1 MNEHQVEEHQREE
14 AIFNGLLV
22 DLDGTLIDSTE
33 AAVKHWADVG
43 KKINV
48 DPTVILEMSH
58 GRRSLDVLQVVA
70 PDFATWDFVRSIECV
85 IPVNHG
91 YLAKEIPGA
100 VDFLSALA
108 AHSVP
113 WALVTSSTLPLVQ
126 QWRETRKL
134 PLPTALELL
143 VTAESVE
150 NGKPDPAAYV
160 LGRER
165 LGMVDEQFDMLVIED
180 SPAGIAAG
188 KAAGCKVIGLLTSH
202 TYEQI
207 TSSGPDWILQDLRSL
222 KILRNMNGK
231 VVVEMFLVRNEV

>member
-1 MNEHQVEEHQREE
+1 MNRHQAAEYHREE
-14 AIFNGLLV
+14 AIFDGLLV

-33 AAVKHWADVG
+33 SVVKHWADVG

-48 DPTVILEMSH
+48 DPKVILETSH

-70 PDFATWDFVRSIECV
+70 PNFANWDFVRSIEGV
-85 IPVNHG
+85 IPVRYGH
-91 YLAKEIPGA
+91 LAKEIPGA
-100 VDFLSALA
+100 IDFLSDLA

-150 NGKPDPAAYV
+150 KGKPDPAAYV

-165 LGMVDEQFDMLVIED
+165 LHMVDERFDILVIED

-188 KAAGCKVIGLLTSH
+188 KAAGCKKNIINNVRDKRVGQTS
-202 TYEQI
+202 ER
-207 TSSGPDWILQDLRSL
+207 DR
-222 KILRNMNGK
+222 
-231 VVVEMFLVRNEV
+231 

>member
-1 MNEHQVEEHQREE
+1 MNGHKAGEYQREE
-14 AIFNGLLV
+14 AIFDGLLV

-33 AAVKHWADVG
+33 AVVKHWADVG

-48 DPTVILEMSH
+48 DTRVILEMSH

-70 PDFATWDFVRSIECV
+70 PSFANWDFVRSIESV

-91 YLAKEIPGA
+91 HLAKEIPGA

-108 AHSVP
+108 THSVP

-126 QWRETRKL
+126 QWRETQKL
-134 PLPTALELL
+134 SLPAAQELL

-150 NGKPDPAAYV
+150 KGKPDPAAYV

-165 LGMVDEQFDMLVIED
+165 LNMVDERFDVLVIED

-188 KAAGCKVIGLLTSH
+188 KASGCKVIGLLTSH

-207 TSSGPDWILQDLRSL
+207 ASSAPDWILQDLRSL

-231 VVVEMFLVRNEV
+231 VAVEMLLVKNEG

>member
-1 MNEHQVEEHQREE
+1 MCCKSLRQNS
-14 AIFNGLLV
+14 LL
-22 DLDGTLIDSTE
+22 GTVSR
-33 AAVKHWADVG
+33 H
-43 KKINV
+43 
-48 DPTVILEMSH
+48 
-58 GRRSLDVLQVVA
+58 DVLKK
-70 PDFATWDFVRSIECV
+70 PCTWLTVLVVRSIEGV

-91 YLAKEIPGA
+91 HLAKEIPGA

-108 AHSVP
+108 MHSVP

-150 NGKPDPAAYV
+150 KGKPDPAAYV

-165 LGMVDEQFDMLVIED
+165 LGMADERFDMLVIED

-207 TSSGPDWILQDLRSL
+207 ESSAPDWILQDLRSL
-222 KILRNMNGK
+222 KILRNANGK
-231 VVVEMFLVRNEV
+231 VVVEMFPVRSEVYRGWHGCKSVNWKGWRSRQ